1 MQLKRRSLLSW
12 VNHSVQGFTVLT
24 NHKKIH
30 SDTCQFKQC
39 LLHFCKQK
47 FFSIWEKGADRH
59 SCSFTAKRKCFAET
73 EHWLQHKTEQQDFL
87 SLLKPRWRFKE
98 KQKKTENSRLLAS
111 QPPTDTTKLSL
122 EMSPMGRQKS
132 VPSATQSIISIQYA
146 ACRFTNHKEFTKWL
160 S

>member
-1 MQLKRRSLLSW
+1 MLSW
-12 VNHSVQGFTVLT
+12 VTHSVQRFTVLT

-39 LLHFCKQK
+39 LFHFWKQK

-59 SCSFTAKRKCFAET
+59 PCARSLPRENTAET

-87 SLLKPRWRFKE
+87 LSLKPSWRFKE

-122 EMSPMGRQKS
+122 EMSPTGRQKS

>member
-1 MQLKRRSLLSW
+1 M
-12 VNHSVQGFTVLT
+12 
-24 NHKKIH
+24 
-30 SDTCQFKQC
+30 CQFKQC
-39 LLHFCKQK
+39 LFHFCKQK
-47 FFSIWEKGADRH
+47 FFSFWKKGADKTLT
-59 SCSFTAKRKCFAET
+59 FAAKRKCFAET

-87 SLLKPRWRFKE
+87 LLLKPSSRFKE
-98 KQKKTENSRLLAS
+98 KQKKIENSGLLAS

-122 EMSPMGRQKS
+122 EMSPMGREKS